1 MVTQAAFVF
10 SCAVDAMIEA
20 EGMKAE
26 NEVARMDN
34 RFPKFRQEDF
44 DHLRDRM
51 QNRIAEQY
59 HT

>member
-10 SCAVDAMIEA
+10 SCSVDAMIEM

-26 NEVARMDN
+26 NVAC
-34 RFPKFRQEDF
+34 QEKGQDIIYTQESF
-44 DHLRDRM
+44 NMLRDRM

-59 HT
+59 H